1 MLQTDNRSMRIIALL
16 VLIFTISCS
25 DNSGSADKKP
35 QAIVKDTAVVKRKLK
50 IISDATNILEPG
62 IKNLELEYI
71 IWDCSCANW
80 ITTEDRAKYYSKEQV
95 EAHCFY
101 IEPANPSLN
110 LPDSVF
116 QFDKNNIKVTG
127 QFYVREDY
135 PRGTTEIEEP
145 QKKAKVFRYTKIEV
159 TNKKFVIN
167 QIVLYSLN
175 PGHCLVLNNDLR
187 YKSATPM
194 KLHSNPKVG

>member
-1 MLQTDNRSMRIIALL
+1 MKIVKVLFFL
-16 VLIFTISCS
+16 VIVSCS
-25 DNSGSADKKP
+25 DNSTSVEKNKLAKP
-35 QAIVKDTAVVKRKLK
+35 DQPVLNTQRRK
-50 IISDATNILEPG
+50 IISDSTNTLEPG
-62 IKNLELEYI
+62 IKNLELEFI
-71 IWDCSCANW
+71 IWNCSCANW

-135 PRGTTEIEEP
+135 PQGTTEIEEP
-145 QKKAKVFRYTKIEV
+145 QKKAKVFRYTKIEMI
-159 TNKKFVIN
+159 NKKFVVN
-167 QIVLYSLN
+167 
-175 PGHCLVLNNDLR
+175 
-187 YKSATPM
+187 
-194 KLHSNPKVG
+194 

>member
-1 MLQTDNRSMRIIALL
+1 MTFL
-16 VLIFTISCS
+16 VFIVVSCA
-25 DNSGSADKKP
+25 DNSTTTVKTTKE
-35 QAIVKDTAVVKRKLK
+35 IVKDTILTQRKPK
-50 IISDATNILEPG
+50 VISDSTNTLES
-62 IKNLELEYI
+62 KVQNLELEFI

-95 EAHCFY
+95 QTHCFY

-127 QFYVREDY
+127 QFYVKEDY
-135 PRGTTEIEEP
+135 PQGTTEIEEP

-159 TNKKFVIN
+159 VNKKFVVN
-167 QIVLYSLN
+167 
-175 PGHCLVLNNDLR
+175 
-187 YKSATPM
+187 
-194 KLHSNPKVG
+194 